1 MTDLNVVRVESLEGE
16 DEENGPSSLERS
28 QSYNSWRYVDEASLY
43 SIAEDSREDRQSM
56 TTASR
61 TGSLATASRTGS
73 LPVTPQPHNDNE
85 EVSSPVHVRWLTG
98 EDMATEEEMNLTKE
112 ETTSR
117 SVPAVGGGNVLVA
130 TGDEEDSLGPRHNS
144 RRSLLFL
151 FLLFGAALALV
162 ISLTVYMGNRDRSS
176 PPTVVSGGVAET
188 DVQQDNNTAPTVS
201 PSAAPTWVQDPR
213 QFVYDAVVSCPHT
226 TAADLTD
233 LSMSQMEVFET
244 IILQVKDMTTV
255 SEDGFVTYDSSVGVD
270 WILERWALLNLFFS
284 THGELW
290 INNSGWY
297 TRDGDGD
304 VCNNFNRSPEPCVTR
319 TPGSAA
325 VVSLDL
331 CKYDS

>member
-1 MTDLNVVRVESLEGE
+1 MTDMNVVRVASLEGE
-16 DEENGPSSLERS
+16 DEENGPLERN

-73 LPVTPQPHNDNE
+73 LPKAPQPHKEDE
-85 EVSSPVHVRWLTG
+85 EVASQVHVRWLTG
-98 EDMATEEEMNLTKE
+98 EDMATQDELVLEEKDDAATRAMP
-112 ETTSR
+112 
-117 SVPAVGGGNVLVA
+117 VADGGHALLA

-144 RRSLLFL
+144 RRSLLFVF
-151 FLLFGAALALV
+151 FLLGAALALV

-176 PPTVVSGGVAET
+176 PPTVVSGGVAES
-188 DVQQDNNTAPTVS
+188 DGQPDITAPTVS

-213 QFVYDAVVSCPHT
+213 QFVYDAVVSCPQT
-226 TAADLTD
+226 TVSDLTD

-244 IILQVKDMTTV
+244 IILQVQDMTTL
-255 SEDGFVTYDSSVGVD
+255 SEDGILTYDSSIGVD
-270 WILERWALLNLFFS
+270 WVLERWALLNLFFS

-297 TRDGDGD
+297 TRRGDGD
-304 VCNNFNRSPEPCVTR
+304 VCSNFNRSPEPCVAR

-325 VVSLDL
+325 LLSLDL
-331 CKYDS
+331 CK